1 MISVT
6 NICKHYKKKNV
17 LNGASFSADKGD
29 CICIV
34 GENGTGKS
42 TLLSIIAGIIKA
54 DDGTIDFKDDTV
66 IGYVPQENPLIPEL
80 SVKDNLRLWY
90 GKDLSDVSIIDEIGL
105 ANDLNTVVSKLSGG
119 MKKRLSIA
127 IAMSKNPNLLL
138 LDEPSAALDLPCK
151 QLIREY
157 LVTFCKKGGTVIIAT
172 HDEMEL
178 EICNKMLM
186 LKSGVLSEIS
196 STLRGKELIDM
207 FIN

>member
-1 MISVT
+1 MINVT
-6 NICKHYKKKNV
+6 NIKKHYKKKNV
-17 LNGASFSADKGD
+17 LNGASFTADKGD

-42 TLLSIIAGIIKA
+42 TLISIIAGIIKA
-54 DDGTIDFKDDTV
+54 DEGTIDFDDNTV

-90 GKDLSDVSIIDEIGL
+90 GKDLSQVSIIDEIGL
-105 ANDLNTVVSKLSGG
+105 SSDLNTTVSKLSGG
-119 MKKRLSIA
+119 MKKRLSIVV
-127 IAMSKNPNLLL
+127 AMSKNPTLLL

-157 LVTFCKKGGTVIIAT
+157 LVSFCQKGGIVIIAT

-186 LKSGVLSEIS
+186 MKNGVLEEIPN
-196 STLRGKELIDM
+196 TLRGKELID
-207 FIN
+207 ILSK